1 MFLNK
6 VEICGVNTSELP
18 LLSNEEKEN
27 LFLRIERGD
36 KAAREKYVK
45 GNLRLVLS
53 VIQRFSNNH
62 EHADDLFQVGCIGLM
77 KAVDNFDRSL
87 DVKFST
93 YAVPMIL
100 GEVRRYLRDNNSIRV
115 SRSLRD
121 TAYKAIYAKEQ
132 LTKSMNRTPTIE
144 EIAKETD
151 ISEESPEALMTVD
164 SADVEYGTNRMT
176 EAVADHVVPIVGIV
190 FGLPCAAIVCIVW
203 FLTNY
208 FIRRN
213 RDKNALI
220 SKAIDNDYTLPDAFF
235 SQPASS
241 EAAIGDE
248 SQMSAANSTKMFAAQ
263 PLSQRDPR
271 RFSTGI
277 MLVCIGVPVF
287 IFFLVNGVT
296 PAAFLCGGILIFI
309 GVAKLLSYYFVPGY
323 SNERL
328 RRPGTQRPTYQP
340 QALFGQSQPFQQ
352 PYQRPYGYQPQQG
365 YGAPQSNPTATP
377 SGMSE
382 YQQCPPPVPPKES

>member
-1 MFLNK
+1 MTKLNYLLA
-6 VEICGVNTSELP
+6 CGVAASAVA
-18 LLSNEEKEN
+18 LSAAPPSVGPKADS
-27 LFLRIERGD
+27 IEVQAKSAAAADSLTATVADSIQAAVGAVYAMIDGD
-36 KAAREKYVK
+36 EY
-45 GNLRLVLS
+45 
-53 VIQRFSNNH
+53 
-62 EHADDLFQVGCIGLM
+62 
-77 KAVDNFDRSL
+77 
-87 DVKFST
+87 
-93 YAVPMIL
+93 IL
-100 GEVRRYLRDNNSIRV
+100 KDGA
-115 SRSLRD
+115 
-121 TAYKAIYAKEQ
+121 AYKV
-132 LTKSMNRTPTIE
+132 S
-144 EIAKETD
+144 D
-151 ISEESPEALMTVD
+151 SDVSEESPEALMTVD

-248 SQMSAANSTKMFAAQ
+248 SQMSAANSTNMFAAQ

-340 QALFGQSQPFQQ
+340 QAPFGQSQPFQQ